1 MEIKILPKHVKEKAI
16 KILKN
21 YQTTCKDPNKVN
33 PYIAYLEKHMDFVDE
48 EKLKYFAEFTTKLD
62 NSRNVSF
69 QNTFPELY
77 EDLKEY
83 FV

>member
-1 MEIKILPKHVKEKAI
+1 
-16 KILKN
+16 
-21 YQTTCKDPNKVN
+21 
-33 PYIAYLEKHMDFVDE
+33 MDFVDE